1 MKPFQAFKFLISSN
15 KFLKHHDKSKSVIES
30 QDKSSNNKTLPTE
43 EKYIMKNSTYNQDP
57 KSTDYLNQLINT
69 GKEGDPLVLQDNI
82 LNEINVENQTEYE
95 KNFNLLIRSIK
106 EMSAKTEILKENQRN
121 IFDFMETKFQNFD
134 NIIKTMISKNK
145 TWRKKYEDIFKLATV
160 DTLKITS
167 KIYSSFEK
175 QKSNDIST
183 NLDRLNRFFSEQ
195 IKKLT
200 ENKENNEIWTFH
212 PKKNTL
218 LKKNNKKL
226 SQSIQTLDHNFKKK
240 FLVSIKEKIKNKH
253 CENLQ
258 EPIESPQIRIVN
270 SEKVLENRL
279 FTRKKE
285 INIENYND
293 NGICSNI
300 KDEEE
305 IDLCSTFMQ
314 KNFDYEHKIE
324 EDLQIDRR
332 SHLFTPEQEKKIIT
346 NLIKKEYKSSDDDLQ
361 NMLFHKA
368 EFGKENQ
375 VKFLISSNWWRNWM
389 TYVSTE
395 IKIYPGEII
404 NRYNFILC
412 IIFFLRDNILEN

>member
-121 IFDFMETKFQNFD
+121 IFDLMETKFQNFD

-145 TWRKKYEDIFKLATV
+145 TWRKKYEHNFKLATV

-195 IKKLT
+195 IKK
-200 ENKENNEIWTFH
+200 
-212 PKKNTL
+212 
-218 LKKNNKKL
+218 
-226 SQSIQTLDHNFKKK
+226 
-240 FLVSIKEKIKNKH
+240 
-253 CENLQ
+253 
-258 EPIESPQIRIVN
+258 
-270 SEKVLENRL
+270 VL
-279 FTRKKE
+279 FV
-285 INIENYND
+285 
-293 NGICSNI
+293 
-300 KDEEE
+300 
-305 IDLCSTFMQ
+305 
-314 KNFDYEHKIE
+314 
-324 EDLQIDRR
+324 
-332 SHLFTPEQEKKIIT
+332 
-346 NLIKKEYKSSDDDLQ
+346 
-361 NMLFHKA
+361 
-368 EFGKENQ
+368 
-375 VKFLISSNWWRNWM
+375 VKF
-389 TYVSTE
+389 
-395 IKIYPGEII
+395 
-404 NRYNFILC
+404 
-412 IIFFLRDNILEN
+412 